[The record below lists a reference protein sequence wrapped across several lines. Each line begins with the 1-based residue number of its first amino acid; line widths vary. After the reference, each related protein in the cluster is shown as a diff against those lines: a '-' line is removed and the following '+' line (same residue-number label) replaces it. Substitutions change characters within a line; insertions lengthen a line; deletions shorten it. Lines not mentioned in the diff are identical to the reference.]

1 MGDDGGGAG
10 GASSKPAGGG
20 GGGGGGNEV
29 GKTLKKVLVR
39 VVEGRGL
46 RSLVFID
53 ASVQISLRGESVES
67 NSSRKDKGRFT
78 WGVEGLFTVGDE
90 TEDVVSITLQEMR
103 QTRGRVRIP
112 LKDVFEGRSERWFA
126 VGGKEQRGGD
136 REKPEI
142 RVVLKC
148 YGFGRTIEVS
158 EAALL
163 GPPPLPKVEVS
174 ELDMLLYPSN
184 AELQS
189 LTLPAHRQFW
199 TDLAAAVKAD
209 PTLALAPPLTRLN
222 VRGGITGAGGPS
234 APAQGGG
241 GGGAAAAAAAPSE
254 KATLLANVGFVRSFH
269 DNWRATRTHRLTITD
284 TEAGKI
290 QTCCVTK
297 AFWSTFISVLVMR
310 QSTAANAAP
319 FREGDAVAYRSE
331 DKRDPPKAAKVQAGP
346 SSKKTYDLV
355 LDDGT
360 TVRHAKATDVRRWKD
375 RQAYVVNSS
384 SHAKNDVWVSKKE
397 WEAVVEEWS
406 RVNNLGR
413 YAWQATT
420 VEEAA
425 PSPSGGDEEV
435 AAERRALASV
445 IKSIKFVEGPGPAR
459 LQTADSGGGSHK
471 QRRASRSR
479 SRSKERLGSKGGE
492 TFRTRTSASNAHTR
506 RSSRRAGDSSAQML
520 FDPFH
525 PGRDESGL

>member
-10 GASSKPAGGG
+10 VTSSKTAGGGGG
-20 GGGGGGNEV
+20 GGGGGGNEAS
-29 GKTLKKVLVR
+29 KTLKKVLVR

-53 ASVQISLRGESVES
+53 AAVQISLRGESVES

-78 WGVEGLFTVGDE
+78 WGLEGLFTVGDE
-90 TEDVVSITLQEMR
+90 KEDSITISLQEMR

-112 LKDVFEGRSERWFA
+112 LKDVFEGRSERWFP
-126 VGGKEQRGGD
+126 VGGKEQRSGD
-136 REKPEI
+136 REKPEV
-142 RVVLKC
+142 RVVMKC

-158 EAALL
+158 ETALL

-222 VRGGITGAGGPS
+222 VRGGISGAGGGPS
-234 APAQGGG
+234 GSAQ
-241 GGGAAAAAAAPSE
+241 GAAAGATAPSE

-346 SSKKTYDLV
+346 SSKRTYDLL

-360 TVRHAKATDVRRWKD
+360 TVKHAKATDIRRWKD

-397 WEAVVEEWS
+397 WEATVEEWS

-420 VEEAA
+420 VEDAA
-425 PSPSGGDEEV
+425 PPPSRGDEEV

-459 LQTADSGGGSHK
+459 LQTGEGGGGGGSHK
-471 QRRASRSR
+471 LRRPSRSR
-479 SRSKERLGSKGGE
+479 SRSKERSASKGGE
-492 TFRTRTSASNAHTR
+492 MFRTSNT

-525 PGRDESGL
+525 PGREDSGL